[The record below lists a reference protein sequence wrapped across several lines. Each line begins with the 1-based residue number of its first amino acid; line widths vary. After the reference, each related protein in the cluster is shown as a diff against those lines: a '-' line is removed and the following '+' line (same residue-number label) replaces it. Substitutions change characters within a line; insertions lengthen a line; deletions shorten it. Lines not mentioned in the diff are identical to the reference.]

1 MTPTLFIYYI
11 VVQSGL
17 GKFLCVFGGVGVGV
31 GGDGVGGFRFQCF
44 QELYLETR
52 HGKYMVLNIFLQD
65 CGLQELREA
74 DVGNDGTL
82 FSLDHKTLRF

>member
-1 MTPTLFIYYI
+1 M
-11 VVQSGL
+11 
-17 GKFLCVFGGVGVGV
+17 GG
-31 GGDGVGGFRFQCF
+31 GGWGEGVGGFSCQCF

-52 HGKYMVLNIFLQD
+52 HGKYILLNIFLQD

-74 DVGNDGTL
+74 DVGSDIGTL